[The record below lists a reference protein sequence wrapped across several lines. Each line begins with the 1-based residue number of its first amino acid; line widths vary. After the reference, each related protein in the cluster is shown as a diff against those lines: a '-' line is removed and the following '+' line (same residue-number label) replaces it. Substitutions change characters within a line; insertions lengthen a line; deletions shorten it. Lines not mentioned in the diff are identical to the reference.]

1 MGPTPPRTLT
11 GRICEL
17 DADRGTLSMAAQ
29 ALPAA
34 HTTLFEQLQQLEKR
48 LRSLARDG
56 RVRFLVTAPGVGM
69 IVVLTYASAIGD
81 PGQFRSSKAVGA
93 HFWLTPKSISRARPT
108 SPVAFPRSET
118 TACARP
124 LRGGGCRRAGAAV
137 ATIAARD
144 YRKAISTLEEQI
156 TKAEAS
162 HAHLSS

>member
-1 MGPTPPRTLT
+1 VGPTPPRTLT

-17 DADRGTLSMAAQ
+17 DADRGTLSMTAQ

-93 HFWLTPKSISRARPT
+93 HFWLTPKKYQSGETHVTGRISTIGDDGVRTAPTRRPT
-108 SPVAFPRSET
+108 PF
-118 TACARP
+118 
-124 LRGGGCRRAGAAV
+124 
-137 ATIAARD
+137 
-144 YRKAISTLEEQI
+144 
-156 TKAEAS
+156 
-162 HAHLSS
+162 